1 VSHATFSPGRLYVRR
16 AVAIAAAPAE
26 VWPWFTTFEAL
37 ATWFSR
43 GHTLLKF
50 EPEIN
55 GAVELSVELEDGL
68 HHFGGRITHYE
79 PCRRLTLTNNW
90 FDDLAWPTPTY
101 LTFLLTAQRE
111 GTLVE
116 LFHHGFDALGD
127 IGASECLAYEQGWDT
142 KHLIALREAVAAHS
156 AADQLSTENGARGTS
171 NLLGC

>member
-1 VSHATFSPGRLYVRR
+1 MSHATFSPGRLYVRR

-26 VWPWFTTFEAL
+26 VWTWFTTFEAL

-55 GAVELSVELEDGL
+55 GTVELSVELKDGL
-68 HHFGGRITHYE
+68 HHFGGPITHYE
-79 PCRRLTLTNNW
+79 PCRRLTFTDNW

-101 LTFLLTAQRE
+101 LTFLLTDLM
-111 GTLVE
+111 GNTLVE

-127 IGASECLAYEQGWDT
+127 IGATECLAYEQGWDT
-142 KHLIALREAVAAHS
+142 KHLAALREAVVNRCV
-156 AADQLSTENGARGTS
+156 ADSPNP
-171 NLLGC
+171 

>member
-1 VSHATFSPGRLYVRR
+1 MSHATFSPGRLYVRR

-43 GHTLLKF
+43 GHTLLEF

-79 PCRRLTLTNNW
+79 PYRRLTLTNNW

-156 AADQLSTENGARGTS
+156 AAGQLSTENGAR
-171 NLLGC
+171 

>member
-16 AVAIAAAPAE
+16 AVAIAAAPGE

-55 GAVELSVELEDGL
+55 GPVELSVELEDGL

-101 LTFLLTAQRE
+101 LTFLLTAQTQ

-116 LFHHGFDALGD
+116 LFHHGFDVLGD
-127 IGASECLAYEQGWDT
+127 IGATECLAYEQGWDT

-156 AADQLSTENGARGTS
+156 ATGQLSPPNGTR
-171 NLLGC
+171 